1 MHLSAQEE
9 YGFRCL
15 LQVARHEGGEPMR
28 TAEIAEREGL
38 TPEYTAKL
46 MRLLRQGGLVASTR
60 GAGGGYRLGREAA
73 DISVWNVLEV
83 LGGGFFLQEFCEG
96 HSGALRDCAHS
107 TNCSLRAVWR
117 GLDGLVRTALSAITL
132 DDLRHGER
140 PTEWITQARFA
151 GQAPDFVAK
160 PEGARPEP
168 ATEEQP

>member
-1 MHLSAQEE
+1 MHLSSQEE

-15 LQVARHEGGEPMR
+15 LQVARHDGEEPMR

-46 MRLLRQGGLVASTR
+46 MRLLRQGGLVDSTR
-60 GAGGGYRLGREAA
+60 GAGGGYRLGM
-73 DISVWNVLEV
+73 DPKSVSVWHVLET
-83 LGGGFFLQEFCEG
+83 LGGGFFHEEFCEG

-132 DDLRHGER
+132 EDLRHGER

-151 GQAPDFVAK
+151 AQTPDFVEA
-160 PEGARPEP
+160 PSGPRPQ
-168 ATEEQP
+168 ASTEDRS